1 MSICPLEFRYGSD
14 EMKKVFSRE
23 NIIKKVLGVEL
34 ALSKAL
40 EEVGV
45 VPRGNYER
53 LLKCVDEVRPEDVDR
68 YERVV
73 GHDVVA
79 LLTAVSE
86 VCGESSNYLHYGATS
101 NDVIDT
107 AWSLLMRDA
116 FKVVKK
122 KLIVNIQVLI
132 ELTRKFKDL
141 VMVGRTHAQHA
152 LPITLGFKL
161 ANYVYEFTRSLERI
175 ISAESRVIKG
185 KMAGAVGTMAGWRGK
200 GLEVENAVMSELK
213 LHPHLITTQVVP
225 RDGFA
230 EAVSVLAILASQA
243 ERLGIE
249 IRELMRPEI
258 LELAEGSAGR
268 VGSSTMPHKAN
279 PVECEK
285 VSGLARVLRGLLI
298 PALENIPLWHERDL
312 SNSSAERVLIP
323 HSFILIDEILDTLHS
338 VLKGL
343 KVFPENMERN
353 LRVSGG
359 AIMAESLMLRLTD
372 KGLSRLEAHKL
383 TMELVR
389 RAQSKR
395 TSLLEEA
402 INDVRVLT
410 YLNVAEINEALDYNK
425 YLGNYRELI
434 DRTLKYTEE
443 IVEEAL
449 REASEIG

>member
-1 MSICPLEFRYGSD
+1 
-14 EMKKVFSRE
+14 
-23 NIIKKVLGVEL
+23 
-34 ALSKAL
+34 
-40 EEVGV
+40 
-45 VPRGNYER
+45 
-53 LLKCVDEVRPEDVDR
+53 
-68 YERVV
+68 
-73 GHDVVA
+73 
-79 LLTAVSE
+79 
-86 VCGESSNYLHYGATS
+86 
-101 NDVIDT
+101 
-107 AWSLLMRDA
+107 
-116 FKVVKK
+116 
-122 KLIVNIQVLI
+122 

-161 ANYVYEFTRSLERI
+161 ANYVYEFIRSLERI
-175 ISAESRVIKG
+175 NSVEDRVIRG
-185 KMAGAVGTMAGWRGK
+185 KMSGAVGTMAGWRGK
-200 GLEVENAVMSELK
+200 GLEIENAVMSELN

-230 EAVSVLAILASQA
+230 EVVSVLAILASQA

-268 VGSSTMPHKAN
+268 VGSSTMPHKTN

-285 VSGLARVLRGLLI
+285 ISGLARVLRGLLI

-323 HSFILIDEILDTLHS
+323 HSFILIDEILDTLHD

-343 KVFPENMERN
+343 KVFPENIERN
-353 LRVSGG
+353 LRMSRG

-383 TMELVR
+383 TMELVQ
-389 RAQSKR
+389 RARSKH

-402 INDVRVLT
+402 INDARVLT
-410 YLNVAEINEALDYNK
+410 YLNIAEINEALDYNK

-434 DRTLKYTEE
+434 DRTLKYAEE
-443 IVEEAL
+443 LVEKVL
-449 REASEIG
+449 HEASK

>member
-1 MSICPLEFRYGSD
+1 MSICPLEFRYGSN
-14 EMKKVFSRE
+14 EMREVFSRE
-23 NIIKKVLGVEL
+23 NIIRKMLEVEL

-40 EEVGV
+40 EEVGI
-45 VPRGNYER
+45 VPRGNYEK
-53 LLKCVDEVRPEDVDR
+53 LLKCIYEVRPEDVDK
-68 YERVV
+68 YEKVV
-73 GHDVVA
+73 GHDIVA
-79 LLTAVSE
+79 LLTAVRE

-101 NDVIDT
+101 NDIIDT

-116 FKVVKK
+116 FKIVKK
-122 KLIVNIQVLI
+122 KLIVNIQILI

-161 ANYVYEFTRSLERI
+161 ANYVYEFIRSLERI
-175 ISAESRVIKG
+175 NSVEDRVIRG
-185 KMAGAVGTMAGWRGK
+185 KMSGAVGTMAGWRGK
-200 GLEVENAVMSELK
+200 GLEIENAVMSELN

-230 EAVSVLAILASQA
+230 EVVSVLAILASQA

-268 VGSSTMPHKAN
+268 IGSSTMPHKTN

-285 VSGLARVLRGLLI
+285 ISGLARVLRGLLI

-323 HSFILIDEILDTLHS
+323 HSFILIDEILDTLHD

-353 LRVSGG
+353 LRMSRG

-383 TMELVR
+383 TMELVQ
-389 RAQSKR
+389 RARSKH

-402 INDVRVLT
+402 INDARVLT
-410 YLNVAEINEALDYNK
+410 YLNIAEINEALDYNK

-434 DRTLKYTEE
+434 DRTLKYAEE
-443 IVEEAL
+443 LVEKVL
-449 REASEIG
+449 HEASK